1 MNTFTANIKFGIFKC
16 RSSVYEYQ
24 LISSCFN
31 NIDVKQCDENLC
43 GPKTICLVFSCV
55 SVKKRLV
62 NLFQIDKEQALKG
75 IIKMY
80 CCRDLI
86 FY

>member
-1 MNTFTANIKFGIFKC
+1 MNKFTANIKFGIFKC

-24 LISSCFN
+24 LISSY
-31 NIDVKQCDENLC
+31 IDVKQCAENLC